1 MNAPGLT
8 LAQVLPTWMQAKEDE
23 RKAVEYRREL
33 DKMIQALLPKK
44 DEGSVTETNG
54 DFKVSVTYKLTRT
67 LDTEKLQA
75 SWGQLPAAAQ
85 GSIKWK
91 AELSTSIFRT
101 LSDEDRASLSAYI
114 TTKPAS
120 PSVSVEFVK
129 E

>member
-1 MNAPGLT
+1 MNAPVLT

-33 DKMIQALLPKK
+33 DKMIQSLLPKK

-54 DFKVSVTYKLTRT
+54 DFKVSVTYKLDRK

-75 SWGQLPAAAQ
+75 NWNQLPAAAQ
-85 GSIKWK
+85 GAINWK
-91 AELSTSIFRT
+91 AELATSVFRT
-101 LSDEDRASLSAYI
+101 LSDEDRAPLADYI

-120 PSVSVEFVK
+120 PTVSVEIK